1 MVDLRAISVLITGPA
16 VLDAH
21 DIVPMPLWLFVDGRE
36 MATS

>member
-1 MVDLRAISVLITGPA
+1 MIDLRAISVLITGPA

-21 DIVPMPLWLFVDGRE
+21 DIVPIPLMLLVDRRE